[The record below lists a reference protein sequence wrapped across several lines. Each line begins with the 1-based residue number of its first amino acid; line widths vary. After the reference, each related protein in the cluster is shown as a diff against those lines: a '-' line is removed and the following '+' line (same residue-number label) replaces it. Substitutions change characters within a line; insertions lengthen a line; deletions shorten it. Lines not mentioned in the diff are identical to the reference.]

1 MADCDKCMFY
11 NYDEITDGYYCD
23 ANIDEDE
30 FERLQTRRNKDCPFF
45 RPYDEYQVVKHQI

>member
-23 ANIDEDE
+23 VNIDEDE

-45 RPYDEYQVVKHQI
+45 RPYDEYQVVRHQN